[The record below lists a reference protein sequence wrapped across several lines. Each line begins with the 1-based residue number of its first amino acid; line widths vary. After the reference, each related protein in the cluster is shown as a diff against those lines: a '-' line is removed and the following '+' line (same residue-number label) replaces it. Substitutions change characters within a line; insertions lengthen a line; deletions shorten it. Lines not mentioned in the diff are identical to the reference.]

1 MRDRWFRS
9 VLLLPL
15 VVSLTGCMQATPSSQ
30 RPSTPS
36 PSPTPV
42 TEKKL
47 EYNVYPLERSIVHTL
62 KIPVDG
68 QYIVTTAVADG
79 VKTVEEFA
87 TDTQAIAVIN
97 GGYFDP
103 NNRKTTS
110 ALFQDGK
117 QVAKPEDNDR
127 LMTNPDLLPY
137 LDKIL
142 NRTEFRRYQ
151 CGALTQYDIVQRQ
164 ELPPVNCQLLDA
176 VGAGPRL
183 LPFLNLQPEGF
194 LDVQAGQVVRDSLAQ
209 NQPNA
214 RSAIGITR
222 DGSILWAMATQRPD
236 APKNSGLT
244 LTELANFMKQR
255 GVEQAM
261 NLDGGSSSSLFF
273 QGETFYGKVND
284 QGEAIARPVKSVL
297 LVKSIKKPETHTP
310 ASP

>member
-1 MRDRWFRS
+1 M
-9 VLLLPL
+9 
-15 VVSLTGCMQATPSSQ
+15 A
-30 RPSTPS
+30 
-36 PSPTPV
+36 
-42 TEKKL
+42 EKKL
-47 EYNVYPLERSIVHTL
+47 EYNVYPLPRSIVHTL
-62 KIPVDG
+62 KVPVDG
-68 QYIVTTAVADG
+68 QFIVTAAVADG

-87 TDTQAIAVIN
+87 TETQAIAVLN

-151 CGALTQYDIVQRQ
+151 CGALTQYAIAPRQ
-164 ELPPVNCQLLDA
+164 ELPPADCQLLDA

-194 LDVQAGQVVRDSLAQ
+194 LAVQAGQVVRDSLGQ

-214 RSAIGITR
+214 RSAIGIMR
-222 DGSILWAMATQRPD
+222 DGSILWVLVTQRPD

-244 LTELANFMKQR
+244 LTELADFMKQR

-261 NLDGGSSSSLFF
+261 NLDGGSSSGLFF

-284 QGEAIARPVKSVL
+284 QGAAIARPVKSVL
-297 LVKSIKKPETHTP
+297 LVKSIKKPEKNTP